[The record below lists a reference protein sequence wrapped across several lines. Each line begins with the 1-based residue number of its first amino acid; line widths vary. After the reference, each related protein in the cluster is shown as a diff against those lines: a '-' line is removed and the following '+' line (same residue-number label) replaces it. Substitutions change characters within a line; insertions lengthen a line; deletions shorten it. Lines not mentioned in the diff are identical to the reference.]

1 MFTSGCFGGGR
12 TRSKLKFLLF
22 AFYWHPRDR
31 VRKYVLAARRSLLAT
46 CQQKPSASMPT
57 CPLQRHFPPAEL
69 EPEGIC
75 NCHFALPG
83 LSAPAAAVAE
93 ALQHSRDFD
102 EQLEHPMLDES
113 PRSYSLNEGGRSSQ
127 ISMGRTIITT
137 AEPVFHFA
145 VMSISPM

>member
-31 VRKYVLAARRSLLAT
+31 VCSLLAT
-46 CQQKPSASMPT
+46 CQQKPSASMAT

-75 NCHFALPG
+75 NCHFASPG
-83 LSAPAAAVAE
+83 LSAPAAAVTE

-113 PRSYSLNEGGRSSQ
+113 PRSYSLNEVGDPARFQWAGPSSRPPNLSSTLQ
-127 ISMGRTIITT
+127 
-137 AEPVFHFA
+137 
-145 VMSISPM
+145 